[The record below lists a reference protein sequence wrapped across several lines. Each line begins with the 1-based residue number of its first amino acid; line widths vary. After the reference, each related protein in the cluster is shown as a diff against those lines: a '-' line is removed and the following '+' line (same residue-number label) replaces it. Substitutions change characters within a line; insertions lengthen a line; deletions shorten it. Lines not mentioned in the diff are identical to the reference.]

1 MYLHEVAKIRNTSKQ
16 ILYLRNG
23 DAILTEQEAI
33 QTHFLHYYHNLFNGN
48 TPSFNFNLISKTI
61 SHLVNDANNVVLTH
75 LATFKEVELVFNL
88 SPSSAP
94 GPDCFEGISIK
105 LTSLSFLRTCLMMHF
120 QFFKENSMTSNFNSS
135 FLILIPKGD
144 GAEYVGNCRPV
155 LSNFKFKIIT
165 KMLAYKIS
173 VISDIHISPHQKRLS
188 LRQEHLRLK
197 AFDTL
202 KWEFILQVLPIVHWL
217 EIPHHLHNKLE
228 AKDPLVNVKDYI
240 HLMKHDEETTHIGTL
255 MEEFWELLMNKFPL
269 SFLASSSTFSI

>member
-1 MYLHEVAKIRNTSKQ
+1 LEWFSKTSLDAKRSSLLVLNRALLFESEFWRVKSKASWHLHGDRNTMYLHEVAKIRNTSKQ

-188 LRQEHLRLK
+188 LRQEHLRLYWSC
-197 AFDTL
+197 F
-202 KWEFILQVLPIVHWL
+202 
-217 EIPHHLHNKLE
+217 
-228 AKDPLVNVKDYI
+228 
-240 HLMKHDEETTHIGTL
+240 
-255 MEEFWELLMNKFPL
+255 
-269 SFLASSSTFSI
+269 